1 MAKAT
6 VVHSDDAATII
17 FKGDRRRPEPSTGII
32 KFPGGHVEVT
42 RCSDN
47 TYWAHIAVCDGVNIV
62 DSRVDRAG
70 RPGSVQDMPDAAA
83 INHIALRVAN
93 TVPHFDPDA

>member
-47 TYWAHIAVCDGVNIV
+47 TY
-62 DSRVDRAG
+62 
-70 RPGSVQDMPDAAA
+70 
-83 INHIALRVAN
+83 
-93 TVPHFDPDA
+93 